1 MDLRVFF
8 MDYKYEY
15 EDIFM
20 HNTHIVGCR
29 EIPSRKFNMSAKV
42 SCKVISFDV
51 LIRFILKFVIV

>member
-20 HNTHIVGCR
+20 HSTHISGLQGD
-29 EIPSRKFNMSAKV
+29 ISRKFNMSDKV
-42 SCKVISFDV
+42 SCKVISFV
-51 LIRFILKFVIV
+51 F

>member
-1 MDLRVFF
+1 

-20 HNTHIVGCR
+20 NNTHIVGCR

-51 LIRFILKFVIV
+51 LIRFILKFIIV